1 MFFRFFIK
9 LFNHFI
15 DKLGR
20 YIRHIRRQKEHAVA
34 KIGNGFQPQINAGF
48 DTGAISRIIDD
59 IDIDILQRFFKP
71 RRRWEGEP
79 EATLRLRDGGDRLDE
94 ASVNQ
99 CRQLVDEYLAH
110 DRIHWGE
117 DADVEEDAYQMCIKW
132 QSMGKSTLLIAGTNA
147 QVRDINKRFILER
160 RAQGKSESDP
170 DKLFQLRDGVRMSM
184 VQDPSMTSWAWRMP
198 ETRSSAET
206 T

>member
-1 MFFRFFIK
+1 M
-9 LFNHFI
+9 
-15 DKLGR
+15 
-20 YIRHIRRQKEHAVA
+20 
-34 KIGNGFQPQINAGF
+34 
-48 DTGAISRIIDD
+48 
-59 IDIDILQRFFKP
+59 
-71 RRRWEGEP
+71 EGEP

-160 RAQGKSESDP
+160 RAQGKSEKRP
-170 DKLFQLRDGVRMSM
+170 GQTVPTAR
-184 VQDPSMTSWAWRMP
+184 WAR
-198 ETRSSAET
+198 RGIRRQIVCET